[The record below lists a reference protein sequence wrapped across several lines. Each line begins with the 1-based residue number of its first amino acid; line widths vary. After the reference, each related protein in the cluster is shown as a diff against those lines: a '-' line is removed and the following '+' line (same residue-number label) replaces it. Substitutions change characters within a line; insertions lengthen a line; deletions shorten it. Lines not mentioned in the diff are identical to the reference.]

1 MQNILY
7 DNPNY
12 YSSADKFLGANAISS
27 KPLPYSDPIKTADR
41 FSSNDYEAPPKLD
54 EYEQP
59 HLSNLYDDVKYEP
72 VECLLPTSKS
82 SGSSMMQSS
91 TLPLNEATPPK
102 DEQIYEDP
110 GHIKEEIYEW
120 FKQRNI
126 CKLDKNSIRYVQI
139 NC

>member
-1 MQNILY
+1 MQNIVY

-27 KPLPYSDPIKTADR
+27 EPLPYLDPIKTADR
-41 FSSNDYEAPPKLD
+41 FSGNDYEAPPKFD
-54 EYEQP
+54 EFEQP
-59 HLSNLYDDVKYEP
+59 HLSDLYDDVKYET
-72 VECLLPTSKS
+72 VECLLPASKS
-82 SGSSMMQSS
+82 IGSSTMQNNTVS
-91 TLPLNEATPPK
+91 LNEATLPE

-126 CKLDKNSIRYVQI
+126 CKLDKNSVRYVQI